1 MVCIGRIYKYFPSQ
15 VMVARHKEPRSAAIR
30 PQNCIFQASLGYFL
44 RGRQTMC
51 ANFVAFGAV
60 MRLEASDGSENLAHY
75 RVGAGRFCQLEG
87 DGACCYARS
96 LTE

>member
-1 MVCIGRIYKYFPSQ
+1 MR
-15 VMVARHKEPRSAAIR
+15 R
-30 PQNCIFQASLGYFL
+30 
-44 RGRQTMC
+44 RQTMC
-51 ANFVAFGAV
+51 ANFVAFGVV